1 MDVNAFIKWLE
12 DLPTDKLLS
21 VEEVLCSAKKYL
33 VEEEEE
39 LISSEQIIDYL
50 NSQAGTTFTN
60 KSRKTKQ
67 LIGARLKE
75 GYTFVDFKIVI
86 DKKVRQWLGTEQAV
100 YLRPMTLFNATKFET
115 YLNESEIISKK
126 QNGKQTKLDKIKSEV
141 TNATQSNWGLD

>member
-33 VEEEEE
+33 VEEEE
-39 LISSEQIIDYL
+39 LVSSEQIIDYL